1 MRSYIRV
8 STEVTILFVLSIL
21 RFSLTDVF
29 HWGYNGKSG
38 PEHWPEHVPTCGGRS
53 QSPVDIHS
61 SKYNSSLGNFN
72 FTEYDVTGTDIYMIE
87 DNGHTI
93 QVDIKVNNITM
104 SGGGLGSE
112 YTAAQ
117 FHFHWGGNSL
127 RGSEHTL
134 DGKRYPMELHIVHY
148 KTSLGSMAWAVAS
161 NQTDALAVL
170 GFFFEVTSSDNEDL
184 APILSQLDN
193 VHYA

>member
-1 MRSYIRV
+1 MLTEMETFIRLLV
-8 STEVTILFVLSIL
+8 RKHAIGLHKETSSPK
-21 RFSLTDVF
+21 
-29 HWGYNGKSG
+29 Y
-38 PEHWPEHVPTCGGRS
+38 WPEHVPTCGGRF

-72 FTEYDVTGTDIYMIE
+72 FTGNDATGTDMYMIK

-93 QVDIKVNNITM
+93 QVDIKKNNITM
-104 SGGGLGSE
+104 SGGGLGSK

-117 FHFHWGGNSL
+117 FHFHWGANSL

-134 DGKRYPMELHIVHY
+134 YGKRYPMELHIVYY
-148 KTSLGSMAWAVAS
+148 KTFLGSIANAVAS
-161 NQTDALAVL
+161 NQTDSLAVL